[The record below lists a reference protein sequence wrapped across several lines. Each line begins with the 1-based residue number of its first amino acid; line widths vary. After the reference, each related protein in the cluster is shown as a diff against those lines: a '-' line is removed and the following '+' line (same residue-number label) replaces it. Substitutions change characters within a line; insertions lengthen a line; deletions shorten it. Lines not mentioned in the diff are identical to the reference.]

1 MSATS
6 VLAGLA
12 EEATQSEL
20 LGNVIILLAAM
31 LEKMPRVDNNDR
43 LLVSQAEVGPTVALA
58 SGQTLGTADIV
69 NKLLRLG
76 ATTSTNA
83 TKDLDGTVQHMAN
96 AGCNYI
102 YDNIKVS

>member
-1 MSATS
+1 MTANSI
-6 VLAGLA
+6 LAGISQ
-12 EEATQSEL
+12 EDTQAEL
-20 LGNVIILLAAM
+20 LGNIVILLAAM
-31 LEKMPRVDNNDR
+31 LEKMPRVDSNDR

-58 SGQTLGTADIV
+58 SGQTLGTADLV
-69 NKLLRLG
+69 NKLLRFG